1 MKYDHNPFENQ
12 IFDHFRKE
20 RKHISSAIQLLIR
33 HGLAYKKGSVLIID
47 LQNTPYEKELS
58 SDT

>member
-20 RKHISSAIQLLIR
+20 E
-33 HGLAYKKGSVLIID
+33 
-47 LQNTPYEKELS
+47 NTLVVQFSY
-58 SDT
+58 